1 MDEFEDKI
9 PMFPEY
15 MHNWTRDPEELEKI
29 SENLKV
35 QHRKRKRET
44 KISSEPGEIKITN
57 VSIIIVCHGSI
68 NATFNDEYAETS
80 SALGVEF
87 PVGIELED
95 NFEETQLRVKET
107 DTHTWFTSRTHEL
120 ESEYDQDGKS
130 VRVDYTT
137 IDVSD
142 LDVFFSNSGSCAMV
156 PMIRDENFMTKKQ
169 ALVNDAM
176 DAELTRV
183 VCSTNNELNICK
195 DYGNFN
201 RVDFTENYD
210 REDVEDLDPENL
222 NLTRYA
228 GEKVNIL
235 ADKIYQTRS
244 DETHSKDGVISDFDF
259 GKIVIILTVST
270 QTGVY
275 KKKYIILGP
284 ELLDEL
290 AILVGDFPNC
300 DDDISNYSRSVG
312 RGENAGIRIMNAS
325 LVNILN
331 LITSILVEYGEIYTP
346 IHIYDTSC
354 NTFLNKGSSY
364 EITKK
369 TPIGPR
375 IKTIIKKVDEKFR
388 DFGIAYGKQSQK
400 NKKTKNQKTKKPKKP
415 KKNKIFLLI
424 MCILAFVKW
433 IPMMMMMRVLAWP
446 NHYWW
451 S

>member
-1 MDEFEDKI
+1 MENFEKKI

-15 MHNWTRDPEELEKI
+15 MHNWTRDTEELEKI

-44 KISSEPGEIKITN
+44 KITSEPSAEPSDEIKITS

-80 SALGVEF
+80 LGLGVEF
-87 PVGIELED
+87 PVGIELEE
-95 NFEETQLRVKET
+95 NFEETILRVK
-107 DTHTWFTSRTHEL
+107 DVDNHTGFTSRIHEL
-120 ESEYDQDGKS
+120 ESDYDQEGKS

-137 IDVSD
+137 LDVSY
-142 LDVFFSNSGSCAMV
+142 LNVFFSNSGSCAMV
-156 PMIRDENFMTKKQ
+156 PMIRDKNFMTKKQ

-201 RVDFTENYD
+201 QVDFTENYD

-244 DETHSKDGVISDFDF
+244 DETHSKDGAISEFDF
-259 GKIVIILTVST
+259 GKIVIILTVTKST
-270 QTGVY
+270 GSY

-284 ELLDEL
+284 ELRDEL
-290 AILVGDFPNC
+290 AILVDDFPNC
-300 DDDISNYSRSVG
+300 NDDINNYSRSLE

-331 LITSILVEYGEIYTP
+331 LITNILVEYGELDAP

-364 EITKK
+364 DITKK

-388 DFGIAYGKQSQK
+388 EFGIAYGKTKRKSKRKSKRKKKRVSKQ
-400 NKKTKNQKTKKPKKP
+400 NKSKRKFKK
-415 KKNKIFLLI
+415 I
-424 MCILAFVKW
+424 
-433 IPMMMMMRVLAWP
+433 
-446 NHYWW
+446 
-451 S
+451 